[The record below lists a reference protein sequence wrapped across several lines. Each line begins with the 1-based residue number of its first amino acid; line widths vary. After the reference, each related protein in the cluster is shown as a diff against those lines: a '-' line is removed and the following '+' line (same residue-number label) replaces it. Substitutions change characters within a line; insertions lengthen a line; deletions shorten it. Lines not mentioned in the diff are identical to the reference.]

1 MTGARYEIAVDGL
14 PRSCR
19 DAKEIA
25 IDAAEHLKVQN
36 PNVPVTVR
44 DLETGDTN
52 VIKSQPL
59 DRWQAKFARPI
70 VMRDHAPQAT

>member
-1 MTGARYEIAVDGL
+1 MTGARYEIAVGDL

-19 DAKEIA
+19 DVKEIA

-44 DLETGDTN
+44 DLETGDTI
-52 VIKSQPL
+52 VIKSRPL
-59 DRWQAKFARPI
+59 
-70 VMRDHAPQAT
+70 V